1 MIRPE
6 LRIAISRW
14 SEVLTG
20 LAIAVLG
27 LWALQAR
34 DVFFQGLAALVVL
47 AGLGLALIG
56 WRRLRFRRDGAAPG
70 IVQVVEGQISYF
82 GPQTGGFVGTGD
94 LIELHLIESG
104 TCWRLLGEDGTV
116 LDIPV
121 SAKGAEALFDAF
133 ATLPG
138 LPMQILLDA
147 LDTPVPARLLW
158 RHPARTSELRLPRR

>member
-6 LRIAISRW
+6 LRSAITRW

-20 LAIAVLG
+20 LAIAALG

-56 WRRLRFRRDGAAPG
+56 WRRMRFRRDGAAPG
-70 IVQVVEGQISYF
+70 VVQVVEGQISYF
-82 GPQTGGFVGTGD
+82 GPETGGFLGTGD
-94 LIELHLIESG
+94 LIELHLIDSG
-104 TCWRLLGEDGTV
+104 TCWRLLAEDGTE
-116 LDIPV
+116 LHIPV
-121 SAKGAEALFDAF
+121 SAKGAEALFDVF

-138 LPMQILLDA
+138 LPMQSLLGA
-147 LDTPVPARLLW
+147 LDNPVAAQLLW
-158 RHPARTSELRLPRR
+158 RHPARVSERRLPRR